1 MINYSIL
8 FFCVKGYTFLE
19 TYINT
24 HAQYTHFRRFPVL
37 NNTVVLFI
45 RVAQGDII
53 VYVTKKYKEP
63 SKRTFW
69 PTIGNP
75 QHIKNKQEEK
85 EGKFVLRDVFHTIH
99 E

>member
-1 MINYSIL
+1 M
-8 FFCVKGYTFLE
+8 
-19 TYINT
+19 
-24 HAQYTHFRRFPVL
+24 
-37 NNTVVLFI
+37 NNTGVLFI